1 MVTEWLESLKENG
14 IPCTSE
20 YSLISISGD
29 PIKIRQW
36 CINGLP
42 TDTVSVD
49 NAIIT
54 SICSRWPLM
63 IDPQIQANKWIK
75 NTYKGNNLKVLKFSD
90 PMLLKILQG
99 CISNG
104 FPLLIE
110 DIDERLEPTIEPVLQ
125 KAIMNVDG
133 RKLIRVGDNI
143 IDFLPDFKLF
153 LTTKLPN
160 PHYLPEVF
168 IKVTIIN
175 FTVTFE
181 GLQDQLLGDVVKQE
195 RPDIEKQKDEIVLNV
210 SNLKR
215 SLKELQDKI
224 LENLAQSKGNILDDI
239 ELIQTLEDSKIKS
252 AEVTTNLEES
262 IKVEQIIN
270 ETRSSYVPVAIRGT
284 ILYFVISDLAAI
296 DPMYQYSLI
305 YFKRLF
311 NNSIETSAK
320 VSNLE
325 ERLDNLIKNITKN
338 VYINVCRGLFEAHK
352 KIFSFLISTSINR
365 RSGSIIESDW
375 NLFLRGPPQSEIQEF
390 NAPNPDKRL
399 LADHCW
405 TFLQYLGTKLSA
417 FNQIADDFKG
427 NLQLW
432 ENFLFSDDIFNE
444 KLENYN
450 HIEGFYKL
458 FLIRVVKPENIVLSM
473 VQYVTQQMG
482 KFYEESIP
490 ATMDDVYGDSDCK
503 TPVIFILSQGVDPS
517 TTLIKFAQ
525 SKKEKLQ
532 VISLGQG
539 QGKKAEYLIT
549 IGKKEGF
556 WVLLQNCHLAKSW
569 MPRLEEIIENLSSN
583 KEEQIHQGFR
593 LFLTSMPANYF
604 PVSILQN
611 GVKLTSEPPRG
622 LKANL
627 KRTYQELTDT
637 HLESCSK
644 GPQWRKLLFG
654 LSFFHAVVQERRKFG
669 PLGFNIKYDFNDSDL
684 EVSTVHLKMFLD
696 SEAEEIPW
704 DAMTYVTG
712 HINYGGRVTDDWDR
726 VCLLAILKRFYTIDI
741 LADDY
746 M

>member
-417 FNQIADDFKG
+417 FNQIADDFK
-427 NLQLW
+427 
-432 ENFLFSDDIFNE
+432 
-444 KLENYN
+444 
-450 HIEGFYKL
+450 
-458 FLIRVVKPENIVLSM
+458 
-473 VQYVTQQMG
+473 
-482 KFYEESIP
+482 
-490 ATMDDVYGDSDCK
+490 
-503 TPVIFILSQGVDPS
+503 
-517 TTLIKFAQ
+517 
-525 SKKEKLQ
+525 
-532 VISLGQG
+532 
-539 QGKKAEYLIT
+539 
-549 IGKKEGF
+549 
-556 WVLLQNCHLAKSW
+556 
-569 MPRLEEIIENLSSN
+569 
-583 KEEQIHQGFR
+583 
-593 LFLTSMPANYF
+593 
-604 PVSILQN
+604 
-611 GVKLTSEPPRG
+611 
-622 LKANL
+622 
-627 KRTYQELTDT
+627 
-637 HLESCSK
+637 
-644 GPQWRKLLFG
+644 
-654 LSFFHAVVQERRKFG
+654 
-669 PLGFNIKYDFNDSDL
+669 
-684 EVSTVHLKMFLD
+684 
-696 SEAEEIPW
+696 
-704 DAMTYVTG
+704 
-712 HINYGGRVTDDWDR
+712 
-726 VCLLAILKRFYTIDI
+726 
-741 LADDY
+741 
-746 M
+746 